1 MADVLLV
8 HVREDETLADSIGI
22 SLERS
27 GLTVARGE
35 SVFDVGDEVPC
46 VVVLWSDVS
55 TRSSMVR
62 DVAIRAQRE
71 GKLVAA
77 TLGGCETPL
86 GFSRPSPYDLS
97 EWGGDPDD
105 PTLDAV
111 FFAADRLVCAAKLG
125 PAPRA
130 RAAQPYAQRPMTQ
143 SASARDDASDEQR
156 AVPKP

>member
-55 TRSSMVR
+55 TRSSMVPGTTNLCTSTFFFCPIR
-62 DVAIRAQRE
+62 NARSVA
-71 GKLVAA
+71 
-77 TLGGCETPL
+77 
-86 GFSRPSPYDLS
+86 
-97 EWGGDPDD
+97 
-105 PTLDAV
+105 
-111 FFAADRLVCAAKLG
+111 
-125 PAPRA
+125 
-130 RAAQPYAQRPMTQ
+130 
-143 SASARDDASDEQR
+143 
-156 AVPKP
+156 